1 MKRGQPIDLI
11 ASKSALA
18 GWTFDLG
25 EPGGT
30 RTRDNLIKRYLA
42 LSGVAP

>member
-11 ASKSALA
+11 ASKTGHL
-18 GWTFDLG
+18 GWTFKAG

-30 RTRDNLIKRYLA
+30 RTRDNLIKKYLA
-42 LSGVAP
+42 LDGVAT